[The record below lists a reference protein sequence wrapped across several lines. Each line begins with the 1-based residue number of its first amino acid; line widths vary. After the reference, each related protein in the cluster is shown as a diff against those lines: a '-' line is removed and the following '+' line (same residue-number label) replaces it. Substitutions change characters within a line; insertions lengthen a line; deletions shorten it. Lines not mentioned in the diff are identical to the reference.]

1 MMLVIGYGNPLRC
14 DDGLGQYLAEWLEAR
29 WKRAMFITS
38 TQLTPELAEPI
49 SRAERVVFLDA
60 CVGDIPGVVNCEK
73 VEPLPAT
80 NAFTHNVTPASLLA
94 SAQELY
100 GAAPPAILI
109 TVTAASFE
117 YDDKFSPQITANL
130 PQITATVDK
139 LVTAFFTPSENG
151 GIP

>member
-14 DDGLGQYLAEWLEAR
+14 DDGLGQYLAEWLEER

-60 CVGDIPGVVNCEK
+60 RVGDIPGMVTCEN
-73 VEPLPAT
+73 VQPLPA
-80 NAFTHNVTPASLLA
+80 NGAFTHNVTPSSLLA
-94 SAQELY
+94 AAHELY
-100 GAAPPAILI
+100 GASPLAILI

-117 YDDKFSPQITANL
+117 FTSEFSPLIRARLPRITDSVASL
-130 PQITATVDK
+130 VD
-139 LVTAFFTPSENG
+139 AFWVA
-151 GIP
+151 